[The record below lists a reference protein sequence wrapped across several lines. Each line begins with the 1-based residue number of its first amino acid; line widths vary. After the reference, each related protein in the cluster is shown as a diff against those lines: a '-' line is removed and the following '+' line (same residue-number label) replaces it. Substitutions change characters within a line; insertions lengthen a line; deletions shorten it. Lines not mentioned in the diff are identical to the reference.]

1 MKIESFT
8 DIEARGQARI
18 FVGEVY
24 YIFSQGN
31 SQRDFG
37 FRDKIQRASIFII
50 SNIAEGF
57 DSGSKNNFYNF

>member
-1 MKIESFT
+1 MKIESFIG
-8 DIEARGQARI
+8 IEAYIQTRI
-18 FVGEVY
+18 FVDEVY